1 MKPLLRS
8 CVLLLATAT
17 VAFAAATPQPIK
29 AFCVDFNWGPGGPN
43 GFAKPG
49 LWADA
54 DPAKHVA
61 WYEQLGCNVIQ
72 TFAVSC
78 NGYAWYKG
86 GVVPEQPGLKHDFTT
101 QVVKLG
107 HAKRMQVMGYFCVG
121 ANTLWGQR
129 YPDLSYG
136 FPSTYHIPFTDAYL
150 DYLTASMGDALRKTG
165 MDGFMIDWV
174 WCPHDNARKQATG
187 GKWLDAERKLYA
199 QLMAKPFPGEDKLT
213 PDDKLGYERKA
224 INRCWARI
232 RDVAKRANP
241 RCVIWLSCSRVRD
254 VSIAGSPMLKEV
266 DWMMDEAGTPAA
278 MKEVA
283 PMFGARTR
291 QLLCLAGW
299 GDRHKTRE
307 ILSDPAMAAYGIYG
321 FSKPNPDSLPLPVAT
336 YLGRP
341 IESFKGND
349 RGIATLAR
357 FFNGKPFDFATK
369 PHAAIARP
377 CWHKAPT
384 LSVMTGFIYEPL
396 KPYTIQQW
404 MENLGS
410 RFDADQ
416 WVKDFKEAGASHLVF
431 YDKWID
437 GLVFH
442 DTKTSNFKTKRDFV
456 RELAAAC
463 QRGGLPL
470 VLYFNAVSD
479 GNPEFDPWSLI
490 GLDGKPIVFGAR
502 WPTRYQTLHSPFRA
516 KCLEQVREILGNYG
530 PIHGIW
536 HDIFH
541 ERLNT
546 TSEWTARGYQKMF
559 GEPFAKAT
567 PQRLAEFNAR
577 TLAGY
582 LDEADA
588 IRRECGQTQCV
599 FTANGSGSSFLGG
612 GDWTDQVGARLQYL
626 FNEGHSFAHNEK
638 LARMAWALPKPLD
651 INLLLVSSWFTPLED
666 APPPASL
673 TVEQAIAA
681 TAIAVC
687 QGAGVN
693 FALTPSHDGRFGEDV
708 QRAKAVGAWF
718 RKMKPWLEGAQPAA
732 DIGIVHGPG
741 ANAASDALARAGVFS
756 RWIASDQSPSAL
768 PAMIAPPQSRL
779 DERLRDYVN
788 NGGTLIA
795 FGNVGPLA
803 DVFGA
808 NVKGAVRFATKLQG
822 ATVKVD
828 SEYNEQFAAANLL
841 DDDPRTAWASTG
853 TPMPHWAEI
862 TLPEPVEVQTV
873 ELISRQGPYRVA
885 DVDIELPDG
894 SGWRVAKSVRGAKE
908 RKIVAKLDAP
918 AKTSRVRVKILR
930 ELFNGDDR
938 QHADVEG
945 IRVLDRAGQN
955 HASGKFEPVRIVSA
969 SLRDAKDLSLPPSA
983 VAVEPT
989 TAEVLARFDSP
1000 DKSPA
1005 LLCNRFGKG
1014 HAYLATSTAL
1024 GEDSPFWAA
1033 LCRVALGE
1041 PALAV
1046 SADDARRFRFILTRV
1061 GDARVLHVIDAAVPA
1076 KDYQPKPVEILLAA
1090 RGVQHAV
1097 LAGKDKTLALT
1108 EKDGR
1113 LGFTVQPDPVATV
1126 VLKGARP

>member
-1 MKPLLRS
+1 MKTIRIVLLAMA
-8 CVLLLATAT
+8 VLLLARA
-17 VAFAAATPQPIK
+17 AF
-29 AFCVDFNWGPGGPN
+29 
-43 GFAKPG
+43 
-49 LWADA
+49 
-54 DPAKHVA
+54 
-61 WYEQLGCNVIQ
+61 
-72 TFAVSC
+72 
-78 NGYAWYKG
+78 
-86 GVVPEQPGLKHDFTT
+86 
-101 QVVKLG
+101 
-107 HAKRMQVMGYFCVG
+107 
-121 ANTLWGQR
+121 
-129 YPDLSYG
+129 
-136 FPSTYHIPFTDAYL
+136 
-150 DYLTASMGDALRKTG
+150 
-165 MDGFMIDWV
+165 
-174 WCPHDNARKQATG
+174 
-187 GKWLDAERKLYA
+187 
-199 QLMAKPFPGEDKLT
+199 
-213 PDDKLGYERKA
+213 
-224 INRCWARI
+224 
-232 RDVAKRANP
+232 
-241 RCVIWLSCSRVRD
+241 
-254 VSIAGSPMLKEV
+254 
-266 DWMMDEAGTPAA
+266 
-278 MKEVA
+278 
-283 PMFGARTR
+283 
-291 QLLCLAGW
+291 
-299 GDRHKTRE
+299 
-307 ILSDPAMAAYGIYG
+307 SDPPPA
-321 FSKPNPDSLPLPVAT
+321 P
-336 YLGRP
+336 
-341 IESFKGND
+341 
-349 RGIATLAR
+349 
-357 FFNGKPFDFATK
+357 
-369 PHAAIARP
+369 RP

-404 MENLGS
+404 MENLGN
-410 RFDADQ
+410 RFDAEQ
-416 WVKDFKEAGASHLVF
+416 WVKDFKEAGASHLIF

-442 DTKTSNFKTKRDFV
+442 DTKTTGFKTKRDFL

-516 KCLEQVREILGNYG
+516 KCLEQIREILGNYG
-530 PIHGIW
+530 PIRGIW

-559 GEPFAKAT
+559 GEPFAKAS

-588 IRRECGQTQCV
+588 IRRECGQKQCV

-612 GDWTDQVGARLQYL
+612 GDWKDQVGARLQYL

-666 APPPASL
+666 TPPPASL

-693 FALTPSHDGRFGEDV
+693 FALTPGHDGRFGDDV

-718 RKMKPWLEGAQPAA
+718 RKVQPWLEGAQPAA
-732 DIGIVHGPG
+732 DVGIVHGPA
-741 ANAASDALARAGVFS
+741 ANAATEALARAGVFT
-756 RWIASDQSPSAL
+756 RWIAANQPL
-768 PAMIAPPQSRL
+768 PACRAIIIPPGSRL
-779 DERLRDYVN
+779 DERLRDYVK
-788 NGGTLIA
+788 NGGTLVA
-795 FGNVGPLA
+795 FGNVGPHA
-803 DVFGA
+803 DLFG
-808 NVKGAVRFATKLQG
+808 VKINGAVRFAKTLQG

-828 SEYNEQFAAANLL
+828 SEYNEQFAGANLL
-841 DDDPRTAWASTG
+841 DEDPRTAWASGG

-873 ELISRQGPYRVA
+873 ELISRQGSYLVV

-894 SGWRVAKSVRGAKE
+894 TGWRVVKSIRGAKD

-938 QHADVEG
+938 QYADVEA
-945 IRVLDRAGQN
+945 IRVLDRAGHN
-955 HASGKFEPVRIVSA
+955 RASGKFEPVRIVST

-989 TAEVLARFDSP
+989 TAEVFAHFDNA
-1000 DKSPA
+1000 DKSPVI
-1005 LLCNRFGKG
+1005 LCNKFGQG
-1014 HAYLATSTAL
+1014 QAFLVTADVMPGDTPL
-1024 GEDSPFWAA
+1024 WAA
-1033 LCRVALGE
+1033 LRDLALGG
-1041 PALAV
+1041 PAYVV
-1046 SADDARRFRFILTRV
+1046 SVGDAQRFRFILTRA

-1076 KDYQPKPVEILLAA
+1076 SSYKPQAVEIALARQRVGGMGRA
-1090 RGVQHAV
+1090 
-1097 LAGKDKTLALT
+1097 TLVGDDRTLT
-1108 EKDGR
+1108 LSEKDGR
-1113 LGFTVQPDPVATV
+1113 IHFTVRPDPVATV
-1126 VLKGARP
+1126 VMRGAKR